1 MALVKNM
8 MKIILLVLV
17 ITTITGAYTVNE
29 KKFCS
34 LSYETGDNATP
45 AITCPVYFSMNKQLD
60 ATTSQEVKVNEPFPP
75 QYVINFTEYASS
87 FEEFAEKFPTFT
99 LVVNGTA
106 YSDSTFGDAAQN
118 KFGSLTFSTYCFD
131 VNSRGYY
138 ANIVDVTAEKSSTY
152 YAIVNIKIGF
162 KKRVNNL
169 YVLPYVRATLRSQGI
184 YMRSLSTSLYIET
197 IIFNPKI

>member
-8 MKIILLVLV
+8 MKIILLVLA
-17 ITTITGAYTVNE
+17 ITTITGAYTE
-29 KKFCS
+29 KKSCS
-34 LSYETGDNATP
+34 LSNETGDNAT
-45 AITCPVYFSMNKQLD
+45 ATITCPVYFSMNKTLD
-60 ATTSQEVKVNEPFPP
+60 ATSSQEMKVNEPFPP
-75 QYVINFTEYASS
+75 QYVINFKEYASS
-87 FEEFAEKFPTFT
+87 FEEFAGKFPTFT

-106 YSDSTFGDAAQN
+106 YSDSTFGNAAQN